1 MLRMLCWRKALVLL
15 VVSMALALGATGAV
29 QAHSLIP
36 RHPQASQA
44 VCQVSAQAPTLGQ
57 NQQVSSASSIQCA
70 RAVTS
75 LTVNSRLEVNVGGS
89 WYKLS
94 ESNSSGPSSAK
105 TMSAAASAACS
116 QGQTLTFRS
125 VASGSYQD
133 STDWHQ
139 VPESPSSEVVLKC
152 A

>member
-1 MLRMLCWRKALVLL
+1 MLRMLSWHKALVLL
-15 VVSMALALGATGAV
+15 IVSMALALGTTQAV
-29 QAHSLIP
+29 QAHSLSPHHLQVSPAI
-36 RHPQASQA
+36 
-44 VCQVSAQAPTLGQ
+44 CQVSARAPALGQ
-57 NQQVSSASSIQCA
+57 TQQVTSASSIQCA

-75 LTVNSRLEVNVGGS
+75 LQVNSRLEVNVGGS

-94 ESNSSGPSSAK
+94 ESNTSGPSYAK
-105 TMSAAASAACS
+105 SLSAAASVACS

-139 VPESPSSEVVLKC
+139 VPESASSEVALKC

>member
-1 MLRMLCWRKALVLL
+1 MLRMFSWRKALVML
-15 VVSMALALGATGAV
+15 VVSMALVLGTTQAV
-29 QAHSLIP
+29 QAHGL
-36 RHPQASQA
+36 RHHHHQVSPAI
-44 VCQVSAQAPTLGQ
+44 CQVSARAPALGQ
-57 NQQVSSASSIQCA
+57 TQQVTSASSIQCA

-139 VPESPSSEVVLKC
+139 VPENASSEVALKC